1 MNKKSHKLPLEI
13 DIAYESLARELH
25 GAINRMFIGLA
36 IMLLVQYVF
45 FANDASQQQ
54 VIVSAGVGAGLA
66 FYGLGVYALH
76 RLHSQFPLKIK
87 LEASGL
93 TLTYKRNLDWLF
105 SRFPNHRL
113 RDRVL
118 PLNEIQTIQA
128 GGEPFSFWL
137 HQVRWTPSWQLM
149 TQSGE
154 KLSIWLEETLDLE
167 KLVNQAKSTQAKS
180 TNLSVSDETAK

>member
-1 MNKKSHKLPLEI
+1 M
-13 DIAYESLARELH
+13 
-25 GAINRMFIGLA
+25 
-36 IMLLVQYVF
+36 
-45 FANDASQQQ
+45 
-54 VIVSAGVGAGLA
+54 
-66 FYGLGVYALH
+66 
-76 RLHSQFPLKIK
+76 
-87 LEASGL
+87 
-93 TLTYKRNLDWLF
+93 DWLF

-154 KLSIWLEETLDLE
+154 KLSIWLEEALDLE
-167 KLVNQAKSTQAKS
+167 KLVNQARNTAQPKSEEKQK
-180 TNLSVSDETAK
+180 